1 MKGAGDIVDKT
12 LLAVGALLLLLFLW
26 TIPINPENQ
35 EMQYASTHYAA
46 GDAAAT
52 SGFSYVRP
60 SKGLSPQDVVQ
71 IQLKALQQNDDSDSG
86 IITVFNFSSPVSKIS
101 MGPIEHFRLMVR
113 DPVYKP
119 MLNFKAYKKGNMV
132 ITGKSAYQLVVLTTQ
147 DNEKAAYLFML
158 ARQTK
163 GYYKGCWMTVGVVRL
178 EDNHPVYSA

>member
-12 LLAVGALLLLLFLW
+12 LLAVGALLLLVFLW
-26 TIPINPENQ
+26 SVPLIPDDQ
-35 EMQYASTHYAA
+35 EMHYTSTVYAEGDAST
-46 GDAAAT
+46 
-52 SGFSYVRP
+52 SSFSYVRP

-71 IQLKALQQNDDSDSG
+71 IQLKALQQNDGSDSG
-86 IITVFNFSSPVSKIS
+86 VITVFNFSSPVSKIS

-119 MLNFKAYKKGNMV
+119 MLNFKSYKKGNMV
-132 ITGKSAYQLVVLTTQ
+132 ISGKSAYQLVVLTTQ
-147 DNEKAAYLFML
+147 ENEKATYLFML

-178 EDNHPVYSA
+178 EDNRPVYSA